1 MNDDRKEELLT
12 RWMGDALSA
21 EELRELEPLLA
32 KNPELNE
39 ERVDYRKLRDELK
52 AAIPAE
58 VEPPYPDFFNSHLER
73 LVREASRDEQV
84 SEGASRG
91 FSRIWLWWMAPA
103 ATAVVVGA
111 FLLGMQSV
119 QPPDSPGLAD
129 ASSSEI
135 YSPLATV
142 ETKIIRDAELD
153 ATLIVV
159 EGLDDLDDQ
168 DLVIG
173 GGSIEGEHGFF
184 VNTGEIY

>member
-1 MNDDRKEELLT
+1 MSEET
-12 RWMGDALSA
+12 
-21 EELRELEPLLA
+21 
-32 KNPELNE
+32 
-39 ERVDYRKLRDELK
+39 
-52 AAIPAE
+52 
-58 VEPPYPDFFNSHLER
+58 
-73 LVREASRDEQV
+73 
-84 SEGASRG
+84 SRG
-91 FSRIWLWWMAPA
+91 LSRLWLWWMAPA
-103 ATAVVVGA
+103 ATAAVVAA
-111 FLLGMQSV
+111 FLLGMQSA
-119 QPPDSPGLAD
+119 QPLDSPGLAD

-142 ETKIIRDAELD
+142 ETQIIRDAELD